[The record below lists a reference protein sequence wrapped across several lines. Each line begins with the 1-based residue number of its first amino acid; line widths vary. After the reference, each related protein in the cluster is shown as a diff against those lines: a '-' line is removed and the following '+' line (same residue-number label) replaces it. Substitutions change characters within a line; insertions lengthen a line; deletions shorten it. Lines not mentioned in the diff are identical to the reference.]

1 MDSKT
6 YIHYGTDT
14 FDRER
19 FQTARNR
26 DNGFGTSIKPMP
38 GTGLWSSPLGTK
50 YSWKNW
56 CEDQVFN
63 TDKLDK
69 WIIFKVR
76 HPEKI
81 LLINSRESL
90 DGLFK
95 NYGKVAMYDKPFY
108 LANPA
113 LDFEKMIAD
122 GYVGMEIRISDYF
135 RIYDELYG
143 WDCDSI
149 IIFYEDEIE
158 IIGSSKDEY
167 SGGRFA

>member
-1 MDSKT
+1 MESKT

-19 FQTARNR
+19 FRTARNR

-38 GTGLWSSPLGTK
+38 GTGFWGSPLGAK
-50 YSWKNW
+50 HSWKNW
-56 CEDQVFN
+56 CEDQEFN
-63 TDKLDK
+63 TDTLDK
-69 WIIFKVR
+69 WIIFKVK

-81 LLINSRESL
+81 LLINSRETL
-90 DGLFK
+90 DNLFK

-113 LDFEKMIAD
+113 LDFEKMMTD
-122 GYVGMEIRISDYF
+122 GYVGMEISISDYF
-135 RIYDELYG
+135 RIYDELYS

-149 IIFYEDEIE
+149 VIFYEDEIE

-167 SGGRFA
+167 SGGRFR